1 MTDDLD
7 KEYEKS
13 RDMAQRRFRKDVNG
27 FRQRRRLEL
36 EDLLRTEQEKAEEL
50 QDRQK
55 IEWLEQELKQ
65 MGESE
70 QV

>member
-1 MTDDLD
+1 
-7 KEYEKS
+7 
-13 RDMAQRRFRKDVNG
+13 MAQRRFRKDVNG